1 MDKSI
6 NMSDTVQLPVFICG
20 INMEFNITEE
30 LAALMPRKGTATE
43 GDLYEV
49 WISQYRNW
57 TDW

>member
-1 MDKSI
+1 MK
-6 NMSDTVQLPVFICG
+6 
-20 INMEFNITEE
+20 FNITEE